1 MAKRWRCCAIPR
13 KTLLQ
18 MSTLIKQ
25 QQVEKKQGG
34 LALNQSLQSAQK
46 RQSWY
51 KDQIDKGLSSNEIQN
66 IVYMTL
72 ATVFNTSA
80 TAVRTMASIGYAVP
94 QVGSPFAMT
103 YGGAQLGA
111 SLTAASGVL
120 DGLGILA
127 NFGAQL
133 NLTMA
138 QYRRRESEWQLQ
150 SDLAGYDVAQIQYQ
164 IAANAAQ
171 QKITARDLEV
181 QQTTLAQ
188 NEAMDAFLKNKFSS
202 EELYQWMATR
212 LSVLYFQTYQLA
224 LDLSRSVQ
232 RAYQYEL
239 NSDTSFVNFGYWDGG
254 RRGLLA
260 GEGLMLA
267 LNQME
272 KAYLD
277 GNGRMEIEKTV
288 SLLQLNP
295 RAVLDLIETGECVF
309 ELPEKL
315 FSDDFPA
322 TTCARSR
329 RWPCPSRR
337 HRPLP
342 EPARHADPAEQPG
355 HRQAR
360 PERDQLPAGR
370 QRRQH
375 AGQLECCA
383 TGGQPEHRAVA
394 RAGRQRHVRGL
405 GRRRPLPALRRHGRG
420 LLAPEP
426 APAVESLRLSQHHR
440 RGAAAALH
448 RHRRRRQAA
457 PGRHAAARHARLCRH
472 RFLRAGAAL
481 FQRLVPVPAAAGAR
495 RARTLS
501 FTLADLVPDHVN
513 RPVLTGIYLQVV
525 TLAGVDAS
533 SSAHP
538 GAAGPAQ
545 ARPDRHRPPG
555 TRHAF
560 LPGRAAE
567 RRGRTRQHRVR
578 PGTPAS
584 LKTRTDPQRLD
595 PAVLQNLVLILF
607 YEGEIRWS

>member
-1 MAKRWRCCAIPR
+1 MPIPYYRFASLIERAKGLTAAVCQLGGQLLSTLEKRDGEALALLRNSQE

-25 QQVEKKQGG
+25 QQVEEAKQGG

-239 NSDTSFVNFGYWDGG
+239 NSDTSFVNFGYW
-254 RRGLLA
+254 
-260 GEGLMLA
+260 M
-267 LNQME
+267 
-272 KAYLD
+272 
-277 GNGRMEIEKTV
+277 
-288 SLLQLNP
+288 
-295 RAVLDLIETGECVF
+295 
-309 ELPEKL
+309 
-315 FSDDFPA
+315 
-322 TTCARSR
+322 
-329 RWPCPSRR
+329 
-337 HRPLP
+337 
-342 EPARHADPAEQPG
+342 AD
-355 HRQAR
+355 
-360 PERDQLPAGR
+360 
-370 QRRQH
+370 
-375 AGQLECCA
+375 
-383 TGGQPEHRAVA
+383 AVA
-394 RAGRQRHVRGL
+394 CW
-405 GRRRPLPALRRHGRG
+405 PAK
-420 LLAPEP
+420 
-426 APAVESLRLSQHHR
+426 
-440 RGAAAALH
+440 
-448 RHRRRRQAA
+448 
-457 PGRHAAARHARLCRH
+457 
-472 RFLRAGAAL
+472 
-481 FQRLVPVPAAAGAR
+481 
-495 RARTLS
+495 
-501 FTLADLVPDHVN
+501 D
-513 RPVLTGIYLQVV
+513 
-525 TLAGVDAS
+525 
-533 SSAHP
+533 
-538 GAAGPAQ
+538 
-545 ARPDRHRPPG
+545 
-555 TRHAF
+555 
-560 LPGRAAE
+560 
-567 RRGRTRQHRVR
+567 
-578 PGTPAS
+578 
-584 LKTRTDPQRLD
+584 
-595 PAVLQNLVLILF
+595 
-607 YEGEIRWS
+607 

>member
-1 MAKRWRCCAIPR
+1 MPIPYYRFASLIERAKGLTAAVCQLGGQLLSTLEKRDGEALALLRNSQE

-25 QQVEKKQGG
+25 QQVEEAKQGG

-277 GNGRMEIEKTV
+277 GNGRTLEIEKTV

-309 ELPEKL
+309 ELPEAVQRRL
-315 FSDDFPA
+315 PRPLPA
-322 TTCARSR
+322 QDQDGGRVH
-329 RWPCPSRR
+329 PRR

-375 AGQLECCA
+375 AGQLGA
-383 TGGQPEHRAVA
+383 AQQLVGQPEHRAVA

-420 LLAPEP
+420 LFLAPEP

-440 RGAAAALH
+440 RGAAAATPPST
-448 RHRRRRQAA
+448 AA
-457 PGRHAAARHARLCRH
+457 PSCARTSRGCPPCAAMPAPISTRWRSAIPTTGSSSCSSRRPAR
-472 RFLRAGAAL
+472 
-481 FQRLVPVPAAAGAR
+481 AR
-495 RARTLS
+495 RCPSHWPTWCRITS
-501 FTLADLVPDHVN
+501 
-513 RPVLTGIYLQVV
+513 TG
-525 TLAGVDAS
+525 
-533 SSAHP
+533 P
-538 GAAGPAQ
+538 C
-545 ARPDRHRPPG
+545 
-555 TRHAF
+555 
-560 LPGRAAE
+560 
-567 RRGRTRQHRVR
+567 
-578 PGTPAS
+578 
-584 LKTRTDPQRLD
+584 
-595 PAVLQNLVLILF
+595 
-607 YEGEIRWS
+607 

>member
-1 MAKRWRCCAIPR
+1 MAKRWRCAQFQE

-25 QQVEKKQGG
+25 QQVEEAKQGG

-277 GNGRMEIEKTV
+277 GNGRTLEIEKTV

-295 RAVLDLIETGECVF
+295 RAVLDLIETGNACSSC
-309 ELPEKL
+309 PR
-315 FSDDFPA
+315 SCSATTSPA

-329 RWPCPSRR
+329 RWPCPS
-337 HRPLP
+337 PP
-342 EPARHADPAEQPG
+342 S
-355 HRQAR
+355 
-360 PERDQLPAGR
+360 
-370 QRRQH
+370 
-375 AGQLECCA
+375 
-383 TGGQPEHRAVA
+383 
-394 RAGRQRHVRGL
+394 
-405 GRRRPLPALRRHGRG
+405 
-420 LLAPEP
+420 P
-426 APAVESLRLSQHHR
+426 AP
-440 RGAAAALH
+440 
-448 RHRRRRQAA
+448 
-457 PGRHAAARHARLCRH
+457 
-472 RFLRAGAAL
+472 
-481 FQRLVPVPAAAGAR
+481 
-495 RARTLS
+495 
-501 FTLADLVPDHVN
+501 
-513 RPVLTGIYLQVV
+513 
-525 TLAGVDAS
+525 
-533 SSAHP
+533 
-538 GAAGPAQ
+538 
-545 ARPDRHRPPG
+545 
-555 TRHAF
+555 
-560 LPGRAAE
+560 
-567 RRGRTRQHRVR
+567 
-578 PGTPAS
+578 
-584 LKTRTDPQRLD
+584 TRTCTAR
-595 PAVLQNLVLILF
+595 
-607 YEGEIRWS
+607 

>member
-1 MAKRWRCCAIPR
+1 
-13 KTLLQ
+13 
-18 MSTLIKQ
+18 
-25 QQVEKKQGG
+25 
-34 LALNQSLQSAQK
+34 
-46 RQSWY
+46 
-51 KDQIDKGLSSNEIQN
+51 
-66 IVYMTL
+66 MTL

-277 GNGRMEIEKTV
+277 GNGRTLEIEKTV
-288 SLLQLNP
+288 SLLQLTP
-295 RAVLDLIETGECVF
+295 RAVLDLIETGECVRVAR
-309 ELPEKL
+309 EAVQRRLPRPL
-315 FSDDFPA
+315 PA
-322 TTCARSR
+322 QDQDGGRVH
-329 RWPCPSRR
+329 PRR

-360 PERDQLPAGR
+360 PERDQPPAGR

-375 AGQLECCA
+375 AGQPAAQQLV
-383 TGGQPEHRAVA
+383 GQPEHRAVA

-405 GRRRPLPALRRHGRG
+405 GRRRPLPPALRRHGRG
-420 LLAPEP
+420 L
-426 APAVESLRLSQHHR
+426 
-440 RGAAAALH
+440 
-448 RHRRRRQAA
+448 
-457 PGRHAAARHARLCRH
+457 
-472 RFLRAGAAL
+472 
-481 FQRLVPVPAAAGAR
+481 
-495 RARTLS
+495 
-501 FTLADLVPDHVN
+501 
-513 RPVLTGIYLQVV
+513 
-525 TLAGVDAS
+525 
-533 SSAHP
+533 P
-538 GAAGPAQ
+538 GA
-545 ARPDRHRPPG
+545 
-555 TRHAF
+555 
-560 LPGRAAE
+560 
-567 RRGRTRQHRVR
+567 
-578 PGTPAS
+578 
-584 LKTRTDPQRLD
+584 
-595 PAVLQNLVLILF
+595 
-607 YEGEIRWS
+607 